1 MIYYAGIGSRQTP
14 KEVLD
19 VMTNIA
25 SYLEKNN
32 WILRS
37 GGAIG
42 ADSAFEKGVSE
53 PEHKEIF
60 YANDISTNKYGN
72 ADIALKLVDAFH
84 PAPSKLSQYARY
96 LMARN
101 SYQVLGTDLVLKNN
115 TLEFSSPSD
124 LIICWTKDGKEIGGT
139 SQAMRIAKYAGIP
152 IINLGNSKTLEI
164 TTNSLRDNTLN
175 EYLLDLIK

>member
-1 MIYYAGIGSRQTP
+1 MYYYAGIGSRQTP
-14 KEVLD
+14 NEILNLMKEL
-19 VMTNIA
+19 A
-25 SYLEKNN
+25 QYLELHH

-42 ADSAFEKGVSE
+42 ADSAFESGVQD
-53 PEHKEIF
+53 PAHKQIF
-60 YANDISTNKYGN
+60 YANDIPNNKYGN
-72 ADIALKLVDAFH
+72 ANIALKLVDAFH
-84 PAPSKLSQYARY
+84 PASNKLSQYARY

-124 LIICWTKDGKEIGGT
+124 LIICWTKAGKEIGGT
-139 SQAMRIAKYAGIP
+139 SQAIRIAKYAGIP
-152 IINLGNSKTLEI
+152 ILNLGNSKTLEI
-164 TTNSLRDNTLN
+164 TTNSLRENTLN